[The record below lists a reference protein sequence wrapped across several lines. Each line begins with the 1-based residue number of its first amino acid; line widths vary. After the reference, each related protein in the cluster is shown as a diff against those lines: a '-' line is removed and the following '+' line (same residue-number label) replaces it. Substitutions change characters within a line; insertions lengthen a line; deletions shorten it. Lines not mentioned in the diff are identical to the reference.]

1 MVVKNTF
8 SYQSRHIDITPPSNA
23 TETQLEVCRLMPPWH
38 IGTGHSARH
47 INQTPE
53 ANAALPLWQDGD
65 TDNIVEKKTE
75 GGSERREFRVA
86 PPAMLN
92 DYQRSLVG

>member
-1 MVVKNTF
+1 
-8 SYQSRHIDITPPSNA
+8 
-23 TETQLEVCRLMPPWH
+23 LMPPRH
-38 IGTGHSARH
+38 IGTGHPARH

-53 ANAALPLWQDGD
+53 ENAALPLWQDGD
-65 TDNIVEKKTE
+65 TDNIVEIKTE
-75 GGSERREFRVA
+75 GGNNSERREFRVA